1 MGGGGESEMGNPHL
15 VIACILLGHRIDAS
29 PAPKQRFLTEPKS
42 TSVLEGGDLVLG
54 CSVADQV
61 GELQWTRDDFGLGT
75 DRELVG
81 SRGIW
86 LALVGFG

>member
-1 MGGGGESEMGNPHL
+1 MIPRFGL
-15 VIACILLGHRIDAS
+15 VKMRVSVTGTLLVALLAQCRQVS
-29 PAPKQRFLTEPKS
+29 PKQQQRFLTEPKS
-42 TSVLEGGDLVLG
+42 TSVLEGKDLVLG

-81 SRGIW
+81 YSR
-86 LALVGFG
+86 